1 MTVPYDQWVTWM
13 RCLRKRQMS
22 QLEANRHVLEAW
34 QRGDG
39 TMRAYACDGHYHVG
53 HERMEASA

>member
-1 MTVPYDQWVTWM
+1 MTYVDWLQYR
-13 RCLRKRQMS
+13 RCGRKRQMS
-22 QLEANRHVLEAW
+22 QVEANRHVLEAW

-39 TMRAYACDGHYHVG
+39 TMCAYACDGHWHVG